1 MRRMDRIGRT
11 TALLLA
17 VVTVAVPFILRVVM
31 RDADSANGTIP
42 EELERNRFGC
52 SMVQPVVPHKD
63 CASVLDPR
71 RLSPAVRVFASVS
84 GAVPAGERRRRLAE
98 FPDSLSGTEVSALTN
113 FLAAAESR
121 IPGVPPR
128 DALSLKNE
136 AANALL
142 SRAPSGAGLAAFFAS
157 QFLDARNSRGWR
169 DYALQALPWACL
181 RDRDPASLR
190 LAGNVFAAVF
200 SSPRLRHFRGT
211 ALNGLAALDRAGAGL
226 AAVPL
231 EPAALSV
238 LRDSQPDGNALLT
251 SLALCRERGW
261 TNAMPELRRL
271 ASSSP
276 SPLVRKAAGAAIPP
290 SPADTSQWRKTDCRE
305 RGTLLK

>member
-1 MRRMDRIGRT
+1 MGSTKKENRKEGARICLFLFGVLVLST
-11 TALLLA
+11 GFFLLYLRLA
-17 VVTVAVPFILRVVM
+17 VERVEGKKKPDI
-31 RDADSANGTIP
+31 REATIP
-42 EELERNRFGC
+42 AQTLQPKRF
-52 SMVQPVVPHKD
+52 
-63 CASVLDPR
+63 ASDSEQR
-71 RLSPAVRVFASVS
+71 RLSPAVRVFASLS
-84 GAVPAGERRRRLAE
+84 GAVPADVRRKRLAE
-98 FPDSLSGTEVSALTN
+98 FPDLLSETEVSALTGL
-113 FLAAAESR
+113 LATAESR
-121 IPGVPPR
+121 IPGVSPR
-128 DALSLKNE
+128 DALALKNE
-136 AANALL
+136 AADALL

-238 LRDSQPDGNALLT
+238 LRDP
-251 SLALCRERGW
+251 
-261 TNAMPELRRL
+261 
-271 ASSSP
+271 
-276 SPLVRKAAGAAIPP
+276 
-290 SPADTSQWRKTDCRE
+290 
-305 RGTLLK
+305 